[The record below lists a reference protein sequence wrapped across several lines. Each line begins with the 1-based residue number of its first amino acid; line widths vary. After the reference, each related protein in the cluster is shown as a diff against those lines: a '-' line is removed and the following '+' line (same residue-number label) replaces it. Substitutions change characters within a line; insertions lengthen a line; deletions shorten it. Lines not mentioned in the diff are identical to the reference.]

1 MLHIAA
7 DFWNSANHWTIERM
21 TVPEYEPTQW
31 AISDRAFAERLRARI
46 VNALFE
52 IGRSAD
58 KAHKDADPAVKSDL
72 RKRADAFYEAV
83 KVAQG
88 ITL

>member
-1 MLHIAA
+1 
-7 DFWNSANHWTIERM
+7 M
-21 TVPEYEPTQW
+21 TQEYEPTTW
-31 AISDRAFAERLRARI
+31 AIADRAFAERLRARI

-58 KAHKDADPAVKSDL
+58 KAHRDADPNVKSDL

-83 KVAQG
+83 RVVQG
-88 ITL
+88 VTL

>member
-1 MLHIAA
+1 
-7 DFWNSANHWTIERM
+7 M
-21 TVPEYEPTQW
+21 TQEYEPTQW
-31 AISDRAFAERLRARI
+31 AIADRAFAERLRARI

-58 KAHKDADPAVKSDL
+58 KAHKMDADPAVKSDL